1 MPYLDRLARDY
12 VVEQGRNSHRN
23 LSARDF
29 KDKTDRTLTLG
40 KCADGSTLHVYLQ
53 MGLLFA
59 YNYVEDRKGAR
70 GDCLSGMIAVSD
82 LAPDI
87 YVIPRATD
95 AEFAELMLGY
105 SESLPLIDWDAAE
118 NKIEESAT
126 GYYGQVWT
134 GFENHKTEESKSVIV
149 DTTPVPWPDEIQD
162 RFAEYSAI
170 AWVPRFLHKEIAHWT
185 EYLAD
190 VDNDFRY
197 QEIMILSDGTF
208 SIRFKDQDNYGADSF
223 MASLREQMAE
233 ALTDT
238 YRSVLSL

>member
-12 VVEQGRNSHRN
+12 VVAQGRNSHRN

-29 KDKTDRTLTLG
+29 KDQTDRTLTLG

-126 GYYGQVWT
+126 GYYGQVWKT
-134 GFENHKTEESKSVIV
+134 FSTLPPKENKTVIV

-170 AWVPRFLHKEIAHWT
+170 AWVPRFLHEEIANWT
-185 EYLAD
+185 EYISD
-190 VDNDFRY
+190 VDQDFRY
-197 QEIMILSDGTF
+197 QDIMILSDGAF
-208 SIRFKDQDNYGADSF
+208 SIRFKDQDSYGANSF
-223 MASLREQMAE
+223 MESLREQMAD
-233 ALTDT
+233 ALTDV
-238 YRSVLSL
+238 YQSVANL